1 MLGGLFFVPMV
12 SLLGILIAWYRRDP
26 RRFLDGPAE
35 DAPLRLMRWAIGL
48 LETSWE
54 PGVGSRPPRHLYRL
68 TGGGRDFVAA
78 LPAARA
84 GRTVPARHS
93 RWSEA

>member
-1 MLGGLFFVPMV
+1 MIGGLFFVPMA

-48 LETSWE
+48 LA
-54 PGVGSRPPRHLYRL
+54 P
-68 TGGGRDFVAA
+68 
-78 LPAARA
+78 
-84 GRTVPARHS
+84 
-93 RWSEA
+93 